1 MKYQRIA
8 IVFSIVNL
16 MLMVFLLAQTP
27 SEAQQSITPVVR
39 TRAFE
44 LVDDNGKTRAQI
56 DIEKTGEVVFRLR
69 DENGTIRSKF
79 SGGKGGS
86 GLSMMDDRTEATI
99 QIRAIGTGGSMMVFD
114 RKGNK
119 NEIK

>member
-1 MKYQRIA
+1 MKNTRIA
-8 IVFSIVNL
+8 IAFSVLNL
-16 MLMVFLLAQTP
+16 MLLAFLLAQVP

-44 LVDDNGKTRAQI
+44 LVDENGKIRAQI
-56 DIEKTGEVVFRLR
+56 DVEKTGEVVFRLR
-69 DENGTIRSKF
+69 DETGTIRSKF
-79 SGGKGGS
+79 GAGKDGS
-86 GLSMMDDRTEATI
+86 GLSLMDDRTEATI
-99 QIRAIGTGGSMMVFD
+99 QIRANQTGGSMMVLD

>member
-1 MKYQRIA
+1 
-8 IVFSIVNL
+8 
-16 MLMVFLLAQTP
+16 MVFLLAQTP